1 MGINL
6 LTINKLTARIHK
18 FITASS
24 TRLSNSQVIFWFSL
38 SLTFATIYSLLAL
51 QEAFSTQYVV
61 QDDARQHVFWMQR
74 FLDPELFAND
84 LIADYFQTVAPAGY
98 TTVYRI
104 VTAFGIN
111 PFLFNK
117 LLPVFLSLI
126 TASYCFRVCLQLLPV
141 PAAAFSSTL
150 LLSQA
155 LGLTDA
161 IVSGTPKAFIYPL
174 FLAFVYY
181 RLRDSLLP
189 CLVAIAL
196 QGLFYPQLVFISAG
210 TLLLQMLVWRDGWL
224 RLSKNK
230 RDRLFCFTGLAA
242 AFLVMLPYAL
252 KTNEFGPIITAA
264 EARNLPE
271 FLPEGRSRFFYDDDP
286 GKFWFKGRS
295 GIRLASILTPV
306 TNVLGFLLPLLLLF
320 PSKFPLLK
328 KISKGINILPKIL
341 LASLG
346 MFFAAHALLFRLHL
360 PSRYTSHSLRIMMIL
375 TAGIVLVVLIDAIW
389 HWAKQ
394 PSPLPLTISRIIA
407 LTTTVFLAALLLL
420 YPFLVDK
427 FPLTA
432 YKIGTTPSLYQF
444 FQEQPKT
451 SLIAS
456 LAHEANNLPTFAQ
469 RSILIGGE
477 YAIPYHKGYYGKF
490 RQRTLDL
497 IEAQYSSDSKVVGK
511 FIQKY
516 GVDFWLLNQA
526 ELNPDYLKK
535 DRWLRQY
542 QPVTKQALK
551 NLEQGNKLVL
561 EKSMEA
567 CSVFETQ
574 GLVVLEADCIL
585 SGSRK

>member
-1 MGINL
+1 M
-6 LTINKLTARIHK
+6 LTS
-18 FITASS
+18 SS
-24 TRLSNSQVIFWFSL
+24 TRISNSQVIFWFSL
-38 SLTFATIYSLLAL
+38 SLAFAAIYSLLSL
-51 QEAFSTQYVV
+51 QEAFSAQYVV

-84 LIADYFQTVAPAGY
+84 LIADYFQAVAPAGY
-98 TTVYRI
+98 TTVYKI
-104 VTAFGIN
+104 ATAFGIN

-117 LLPVFLSLI
+117 LLPIFLSLV
-126 TASYCFRVCLQLLPV
+126 TASYCFGVCLQLLPV

-174 FLAFVYY
+174 FLAFIYY
-181 RLRDSLLP
+181 LLRGSLLP
-189 CLVAIAL
+189 CLGAIAM

-210 TLLLQMLVWRDGWL
+210 TLLLRMLVWRDSWL
-224 RLSKNK
+224 HLSQDK
-230 RDRLFCFTGLAA
+230 RHRLFCLAGLAVA
-242 AFLVMLPYAL
+242 LLVMLPYAL
-252 KTNEFGPIITAA
+252 KTNEFGPVITAA
-264 EARNLPE
+264 EAKELPE
-271 FLPEGRSRFFYDDDP
+271 FLPGGRSRFFYDDDP
-286 GKFWFKGRS
+286 GKFWLKGRS
-295 GIRLASILTPV
+295 GIRLASALTPV

-320 PSKFPLLK
+320 PAKFPLVK
-328 KISKGINILPKIL
+328 QVSNNTTILPQVL

-360 PSRYTSHSLRIMMIL
+360 PSRYAGHSLRIIL
-375 TAGIVLVVLIDAIW
+375 TLTSGIVLVVLIDAMW

-394 PSPLPLTISRIIA
+394 HSRLLFPIPGLLA
-407 LTTTVFLAALLLL
+407 LTTTVFLIGVLLS

-432 YKIGTTPSLYQF
+432 YKVGTTPSLYQF
-444 FQEQPKT
+444 FQQQPKT

-456 LAHEANNLPTFAQ
+456 LAHEVNELPTFAQ
-469 RSILIGGE
+469 RPILIGGE
-477 YAIPYHKGYYGKF
+477 YAIPYHKGYYDQF

-497 IEAQYSSDSKVVGK
+497 IEAQYSSDSNLVRK

-516 GVDFWLLNQA
+516 GVDFWLVNQA
-526 ELNPDYLKK
+526 AFNPDYLKK

-542 QPVTKQALK
+542 QPAAKQARK
-551 NLEQGNKLVL
+551 NLKRGNKPILQQSIEV
-561 EKSMEA
+561 

-585 SGSRK
+585 QALPTKTSANHSNL